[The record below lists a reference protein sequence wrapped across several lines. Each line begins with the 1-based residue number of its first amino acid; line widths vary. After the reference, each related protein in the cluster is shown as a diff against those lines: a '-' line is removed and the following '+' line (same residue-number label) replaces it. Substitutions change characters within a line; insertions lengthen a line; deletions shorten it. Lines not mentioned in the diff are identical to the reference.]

1 MPKRLVLACVDND
14 AFNRNYK
21 KSPFEFNH
29 YYMNFLEVYVDGQ
42 PMPHQP
48 LELDFEKDNYIRA
61 YQNLYLQSEGLYLSR
76 TEFPKGYALYLFD
89 LSLDLCDEEHFN
101 LIKHSNLRIELK
113 FNIYKVLEQT
123 VSLIVFAEFES
134 LIEINKTR
142 NVLFDFGS

>member
-1 MPKRLVLACVDND
+1 MMHLTETTRSLPSN
-14 AFNRNYK
+14 
-21 KSPFEFNH
+21 
-29 YYMNFLEVYVDGQ
+29 YYMNFLGVYVDGQ

-48 LELDFEKDNYIRA
+48 LELDFEKDNYIRE
-61 YQNLYLQSEGLYLSR
+61 YQNLFLLSEGLYLSR
-76 TEFPKGYALYLFD
+76 TEFPKGYSLYLFD
-89 LSLDLCDEEHFN
+89 LSPDLCDGEHFN

-113 FNIYKVLEQT
+113 FNKALEQT